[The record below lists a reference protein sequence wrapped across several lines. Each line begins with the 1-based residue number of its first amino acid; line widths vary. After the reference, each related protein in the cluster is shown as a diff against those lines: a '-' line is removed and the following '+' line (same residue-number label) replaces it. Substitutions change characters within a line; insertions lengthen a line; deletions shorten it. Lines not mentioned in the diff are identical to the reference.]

1 MPHLILEYAA
11 DREAAVPAAALVDAV
26 HRVVRES
33 GLFPESRIEVRAH
46 PVLEYQVGG
55 QAAPF
60 VHAELWI
67 QSGHTLETRKS
78 PGRG

>member
-26 HRVVRES
+26 HRAVRES
-33 GLFPESRIEVRAH
+33 GLFPESHIKVRAR
-46 PVLEYQVGG
+46 PVLEYRVGG
-55 QAAPF
+55 QAAP
-60 VHAELWI
+60 VVRAEVRI
-67 QSGHTLETRKS
+67 QSGRALEERKA